1 MRSREPEEAVVVPRG
16 VRDLTTMRDFLERG
30 DDVTWVGPS
39 LLQGALECA

>member
-1 MRSREPEEAVVVPRG
+1 MKSPEQEEPIVAPRG
-16 VRDLTTMRDFLERG
+16 VRDLTTMRDFLERD